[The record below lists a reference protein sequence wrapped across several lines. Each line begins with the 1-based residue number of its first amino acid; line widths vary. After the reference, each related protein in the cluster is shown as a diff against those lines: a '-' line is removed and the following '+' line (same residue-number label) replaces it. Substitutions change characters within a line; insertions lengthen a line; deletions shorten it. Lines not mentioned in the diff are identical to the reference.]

1 MLPGP
6 HSTLDKKAYSAMTPA
21 DSPPPQGAADRAL
34 QLGLAKAIA
43 RSWRDPAFR
52 DQLEADPNGA
62 LADLGVE
69 VPEGVDIRVVP
80 EGTIVLPI
88 AEAPSGDQE
97 AAARAI
103 AEEALANLLGDG
115 AA

>member
-1 MLPGP
+1 MGLYI
-6 HSTLDKKAYSAMTPA
+6 TLKDKVHSAMTPS
-21 DSPPPQGAADRAL
+21 DSPSQQGATDRAL

-52 DQLEADPNGA
+52 DQLESDPHGA

-69 VPEGVDIRVVP
+69 VPESVDIRVVP
-80 EGTIVLPI
+80 EGTVVLPI
-88 AEAPSGDQE
+88 AEPPSGDQE

-103 AEEALANLLGDG
+103 AEAALASLRGDG

>member
-1 MLPGP
+1 M
-6 HSTLDKKAYSAMTPA
+6 TASAGSN
-21 DSPPPQGAADRAL
+21 DQSAADRAL

-52 DQLEADPNGA
+52 DQLEADPSGA
-62 LADLGVE
+62 LAELGVD
-69 VPEGVDIRVVP
+69 VPADVDIRVVP
-80 EGTIVLPI
+80 EGTVVLPI
-88 AEAPSGDQE
+88 AEPPSGDQE

-103 AEEALANLLGDG
+103 AEEALARLLGDG

>member
-1 MLPGP
+1 
-6 HSTLDKKAYSAMTPA
+6 MTPA

-80 EGTIVLPI
+80 EGTVVLPI